1 MTQAFDFNKVLNVSM
16 ADSIKVSMRWTMY
29 STPSLQDDCTSEMI
43 QRYNFWHDSS
53 KNWFVVL
60 ILLHEATLVVQ
71 THLQLNYVRFNIV
84 ATSIMIIII
93 LLQVLYLHYD
103 CFSSLYSK
111 VWTDW
116 LQSVLSSSVQFP
128 RDITNM
134 LLIWLSQSMLK
145 VTALCISSIH
155 INF

>member
-1 MTQAFDFNKVLNVSM
+1 MRKSQLWHRPLI
-16 ADSIKVSMRWTMY
+16 SIKYSMFQW
-29 STPSLQDDCTSEMI
+29 LAAQKFQWDEQCTVPHLCKMTAQEKW
-43 QRYNFWHDSS
+43 YNAITFDMTLL
-53 KNWFVVL
+53 KIDLIVL
-60 ILLHEATLVVQ
+60 ILLLHEATLVVQ

-93 LLQVLYLHYD
+93 LPQVLYVHYD

-134 LLIWLSQSMLK
+134 LLIWLSQSML
-145 VTALCISSIH
+145 
-155 INF
+155 

>member
-43 QRYNFWHDSS
+43 QRYNFWHDAS

-60 ILLHEATLVVQ
+60 ILPHEATLVVQ

-93 LLQVLYLHYD
+93 LRQVLYVHYD

-128 RDITNM
+128 RDIINI
-134 LLIWLSQSMLK
+134 LLTSFSWSVL
-145 VTALCISSIH
+145 
-155 INF
+155 